1 MRILELNNISKHFGG
16 IKAVNNL
23 SLYVKKGE
31 ILSIIGPNGAGKTT
45 AFNLIS
51 GFYVPDKGSI
61 MFNGEDITGFKSY
74 KLSRLGIGRTFQN
87 LRLFKNLTVLENVM
101 IAYLSKHSYGIIDSI
116 FRTKRYSNI
125 TKDAK
130 ERSRQLLEFFNLSKK
145 EYLYAGNLP
154 YGDQRKLELSRA
166 LATEPKLLL
175 IDEPAAGMNL
185 TEINELMDTLRK
197 IRDTFDIT
205 ILLIEHQMELVM
217 NISERII
224 VMDFGEKIAE
234 GTPQEIK
241 TNPKVI
247 EAYLGEIHSV

>member
-1 MRILELNNISKHFGG
+1 MHALELKDISKNFGG

-23 SLYVKKGE
+23 SFYVKKGE

-45 AFNLIS
+45 VFNIIS

-61 MFNGEDITGFKSY
+61 MFNGQDITGLKSY

-87 LRLFKNLTVLENVM
+87 LRIFKNLTVIENVM
-101 IAYLSKHSYGIIDSI
+101 IAYLSKHGYGILDSV
-116 FRTKRYSNI
+116 FRTKKYSEI

-130 ERSRQLLEFFNLSKK
+130 EKSRQLLDFFNLLNK
-145 EYLYAGNLP
+145 EHFYAGNLP
-154 YGDQRKLELSRA
+154 YGEQRKLELARA
-166 LATEPKLLL
+166 LATEPKILL

-197 IRDTFDIT
+197 IRDSFDLT
-205 ILLIEHQMELVM
+205 IVLIEHQMELVM
-217 NISERII
+217 NLSERIV

-234 GTPQEIK
+234 GNPQQIK

>member
-1 MRILELNNISKHFGG
+1 MHILELKNVYKHFGG

-23 SLYVKKGE
+23 SFYVKKGE

-51 GFYVPDKGSI
+51 GFYTPDQGSI
-61 MFNGEDITGFKSY
+61 LMNGKEITGFKSY

-101 IAYLSKHSYGIIDSI
+101 VAYLSKHGYGIIDSI
-116 FRTKRYSNI
+116 FRTKKFTDI
-125 TKDAK
+125 TKKAK
-130 ERSRQLLEFFNLSKK
+130 ERARQLLDFFNLLSK
-145 EYLYAGNLP
+145 EHFYAGNLP
-154 YGDQRKLELSRA
+154 YGEQRKLELSRA
-166 LATEPKLLL
+166 LATEPKILL

-185 TEINELMDTLRK
+185 TEINELMETLRK
-197 IRDTFDIT
+197 IRELFEIT

-241 TNPKVI
+241 NNPKVI